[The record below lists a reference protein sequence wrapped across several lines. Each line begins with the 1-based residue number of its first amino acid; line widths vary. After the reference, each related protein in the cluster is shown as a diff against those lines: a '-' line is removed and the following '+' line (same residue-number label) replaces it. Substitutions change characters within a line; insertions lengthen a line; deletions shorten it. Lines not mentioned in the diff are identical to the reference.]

1 MQVQAQAG
9 SVPMW
14 ASLPAIVLF
23 VSTSV
28 FSGAADAQSKERAG
42 KEVVDAA
49 CVSCHT
55 SGKDGAPKIGDTTA
69 WAARAGQGL
78 TALTNH
84 AITGIRKMPAH
95 GGNAG
100 VSDVELQRAIVYMV
114 NNSGGKWVEPVA
126 AASAVVRT
134 SQTIVQNQCAK
145 CHQTGNDGAPKI
157 GDRVAWT
164 PRMAKGLDPLIAS
177 AVHGHGPMPA
187 RGGMPDLSDDEIRGA
202 ILYMFNY
209 GLPAVKPPP
218 PAAKADPHHKLV
230 SGVDVYLGMIKAES
244 MRASD
249 AQGEKV
255 KIPSGKGYYHLNISM
270 ADNQSKAAVSDA
282 QVTIQVSDGMRTES
296 KALTQV
302 AAYNAVSYGNFF
314 RFSSGNAYNIK
325 TEIRRP
331 GGASPI
337 VANFEFKAP

>member
-1 MQVQAQAG
+1 
-9 SVPMW
+9 MW
-14 ASLPAIVLF
+14 ASLPAIALF
-23 VSTSV
+23 ITTSA
-28 FSGAADAQSKERAG
+28 FSGAADAQAKERTG
-42 KEVVDAA
+42 KEIVDAA
-49 CVSCHT
+49 CISCHA
-55 SGKDGAPKIGDTTA
+55 SGKDGAPKIGDTAA

-95 GGNAG
+95 GGTAG
-100 VSDVELQRAIVYMV
+100 VSDAELQRAIVYMV
-114 NNSGGKWVEPVA
+114 NNSGGKWVEPAGA
-126 AASAVVRT
+126 APAVVRT

-187 RGGMPDLSDDEIRGA
+187 RGGMPDLTDDEIRGA

-209 GLPAVKPPP
+209 GLPAIKPPP

-230 SGVDVYLGMIKAES
+230 SGVDVYLGMVKAES
-244 MRASD
+244 MRAQTDKSAKLD
-249 AQGEKV
+249 V
-255 KIPSGKGYYHLNISM
+255 PSGKGYYHVNISM
-270 ADNQSKAAVSDA
+270 SDNQSKAPVGDA
-282 QVTIQVSDGMRTES
+282 KVTVQVSDGMRIES
-296 KALTQV
+296 KDLTQV
-302 AAYNAVSYGNFF
+302 AANNAVSYGNFF

-331 GGASPI
+331 GAAGPI